1 MGRRGPAPKPTA
13 LKLIAGNPGHREISG
28 DEPLP
33 PAGAPD
39 APTFVDDRALQVWN
53 ALVPRI
59 ARVGLARTIDG
70 GALERYCVMFV
81 QWRDCQEFVRKNGAE
96 YAVRG
101 EPRRVK
107 GVEKPGRVLYFREY
121 PAVARAAKLSRD
133 MLQIEREYGLTPAA
147 RTRIR
152 LDADKGAGGDANEL
166 KRRFF
171 AQGASSTPPPPLA
184 PTAVV

>member
-39 APTFVDDRALQVWN
+39 APSFVDERALQVWN

-59 ARVGLARTIDG
+59 ARVGLARSIDG
-70 GALERYCVMFV
+70 GPLERYCVMFV
-81 QWRDCQEFVRKNGAE
+81 QWRDCQEFIRKNGAE

-101 EPRRVK
+101 EPRLVN

-152 LDADKGAGGDANEL
+152 LDAEKVSGGDANEL

-184 PTAVV
+184 TTAVG